1 MAARS
6 RFHSASPV
14 FLVSDI
20 ASTMRWYEAVLGF
33 DADPFPESPPYVFC
47 ILRKDDVEIMLQHL
61 DGYRKQATYE
71 KRAGGVWN
79 VYLRI
84 DGIRGWNEA
93 LSGRDDVKILEPLC
107 RRPYGQTELVIEDL
121 NGYVLVLAELE

>member
-1 MAARS
+1 MPARS
-6 RFHSASPV
+6 RFQSASPV

-33 DADPFPESPPYVFC
+33 AADPFPESPPHVFC
-47 ILRKDDVEIMLQHL
+47 ILRKDGVEIMLQHL
-61 DGYRKQATYE
+61 DGYRKPTLYE
-71 KRAGGVWN
+71 RRPGGVWN

-84 DGIRGWNEA
+84 QGVRGWHEA

-107 RRPYGQTELVIEDL
+107 RRPYGQTELVIEDP
-121 NGYVLVLAELE
+121 NGYVLVLAEPE